1 MALTD
6 NLVAYWRLDEASGT
20 RADSSGNAR
29 SLTAN
34 GSPVSRTGK
43 LGNAADFVPG
53 SSQYLSTADATV
65 SGTIVGTSGWTIAGW
80 VYSDDNATRGLCTT
94 FTTVGSSGL
103 QALFHASYLVA
114 RDVAILWYNNAG
126 SATIAASGASMT
138 SGAWNFWA
146 IKFDPADG
154 KVRVR
159 TNATTGTGVTASGT
173 FTTHGDFALGRDRP
187 AGGPTYFDGGID
199 DVGLWSRA
207 LSGAELDQ
215 LYNSG
220 AGLDPTAST
229 GSALPLF
236 AAQLM
241 AMR

>member
-43 LGNAADFVPG
+43 LGDAADFVPG
-53 SSQYLSTADATV
+53 SSQYLSTGDATV
-65 SGTIVGTSGWTIAGW
+65 RGTITDAAGWTIAGW
-80 VYSDDNATRGLCTT
+80 LYSDDNATRDILGHMSLGNKGLYARYFGSFGVARELIVQWYDDAASAVLASAGVSFTSAAWNFFAVQYNSSDDKLYLRSNGTTAAGVSCAGRT
-94 FTTVGSSGL
+94 FTTYSTHFTLGRFG
-103 QALFHASYLVA
+103 
-114 RDVAILWYNNAG
+114 G
-126 SATIAASGASMT
+126 SAGAY
-138 SGAWNFWA
+138 W
-146 IKFDPADG
+146 
-154 KVRVR
+154 
-159 TNATTGTGVTASGT
+159 
-173 FTTHGDFALGRDRP
+173 
-187 AGGPTYFDGGID
+187 DGGLD
-199 DVGLWSRA
+199 DIGLWSRT

-236 AAQLM
+236 AAQMM